1 VICLNVVTYNC
12 SSLSKV
18 VEYLVGDG
26 PNNRYALICSDCHS
40 HNGMVLR
47 DEFEYTT
54 FRCAYCY
61 HLNPARKRKPSLVSP
76 SAPPSTAPSA
86 PPSTA
91 PSAPPS
97 APPTTQPGNLEP
109 SDTQDLVSAY
119 KRKFFSEVCPKDYSV
134 GFWVFELLET
144 CITIVECTSF
154 S

>member
-1 VICLNVVTYNC
+1 MNAVTYTC

-26 PNNRYALICSDCHS
+26 PNNRYALICSECHS

-61 HLNPARKRKPSLVSP
+61 HLNPARKRKPSLVL
-76 SAPPSTAPSA
+76 
-86 PPSTA
+86 

-97 APPTTQPGNLEP
+97 APSSAPPSAPPSAPLTTRPPGNLEP

-119 KRKFFSEVCPKDYSV
+119 KHKLFSQVCPKDYSV